1 MRKTIHLV
9 EGWKFGLTN
18 PPVDTAMPELQEGM
32 ETVCIPHVWNLD
44 KPSRYGC
51 GIYQYSF
58 NSNELLG
65 EKVFVEF
72 GAVANVCKV
81 WLNGIYLGEHR
92 GGYSCFRFELTEAL
106 CQGENILT
114 VTADNKKYEDSCP
127 VGGDFNNYGGIYR
140 DASLIYT
147 GKNHFDLLYFGS
159 SGLEI
164 ETHADGSLC
173 AKAHVIG
180 TGKIIYTLWDGDQVA
195 AQADATWESPEVQMK
210 IENPH
215 LWNGKKDPYLY
226 RISAELYVDA
236 VCVDQ
241 VSLNCGFRKCEI
253 NSDNGF
259 LLNDQHVKLNGVAK
273 HQDCEGVGNGPS
285 NEQLDTDMQLIL
297 EVGANAVRLSHYQHP
312 QYFYD
317 LCDQNGL
324 LVWAEIPMLGM
335 PDGNTAV
342 VENAKQQMRELIIQN
357 KHRPSI
363 FCWGIQNETSM
374 YGESLELYHKTE
386 DLNTFTKSLDSSRY
400 TTSANL
406 FSVKFQSQLN
416 FIPDITAYN
425 AYFGWYHHEMDEYD
439 PFLEQFHAENP
450 QIPLGISEYGVDG
463 NPALHSA
470 TPKRKD
476 YSEEFQA
483 LFHET
488 VYPKMRKRDFVW
500 GTFVWNMFDFGSVLR
515 NEGGTQGKN
524 CKGLVTFDR
533 KLKKDVFYYYKAC
546 WSEVPFIHVGGRRF
560 VNRCG
565 ETTTVKVYS
574 NQKYMQLYVNG
585 NMVAELQQDGPVFTF
600 ENVPLT
606 LGENTIRAV
615 SGAYVDEI
623 QITGVTEPEK
633 SYIYV
638 DPNPE
643 YNVKNWFAAEQSEED
658 LFPEDR
664 YSVMTSM
671 RELMADPNVT
681 ALLEKETPE
690 LYEECVA
697 AKKAPIG
704 LLFLF
709 NRKRNEYSEDYVKEM
724 NKKLR
729 NIKKPKTNN

>member
-1 MRKTIHLV
+1 MRKTIHIE
-9 EGWKFGLTN
+9 EGWKFGLIASVVGAEI
-18 PPVDTAMPELQEGM
+18 PEMPESM
-32 ETVCIPHVWNLD
+32 ENVAIPHVWNLD

-51 GIYQYSF
+51 GIYQYCFPS
-58 NSNELLG
+58 SELVG

-72 GAVANVCKV
+72 GAVGNVCKA

-127 VGGDFNNYGGIYR
+127 IGGDFNNYGGIYR
-140 DASLIYT
+140 DVSLICT

-164 ETHADGSLC
+164 ETNSDGSIY

-180 TGKIIYTLWDGDQVA
+180 EGKIVYTLWDGDKA
-195 AQADATWESPEVQMK
+195 AAKADAIPESPEVWMK
-210 IENPH
+210 VENPH

-226 RISAELYVDA
+226 RIVAELYVDEI
-236 VCVDQ
+236 CVDQ
-241 VSLNCGFRKCEI
+241 VTLHCGFRKCEI
-253 NSDNGF
+253 NAKQGF
-259 LLNDQHVKLNGVAK
+259 FLNDRYMKLNGVAK
-273 HQDCEGVGNGPS
+273 HQDCDGVGNGPS
-285 NEQLDTDMQLIL
+285 NEQLDLDMQLIL

-317 LCDQNGL
+317 LCDKKGL

-335 PDGNTAV
+335 PDGNFAV
-342 VENAKQQMRELIIQN
+342 VKNAKQQMKELVLQN

-363 FCWGIQNETSM
+363 FCWGIQNEISM

-386 DLNTFTKSLDSSRY
+386 DLNAFTKNLDSSRY

-425 AYFGWYHHEMDEYD
+425 AYFGWYHHEMEEYD

-463 NPALHSA
+463 NPVFHAE

-488 VYPKMRKRDFVW
+488 VYPKMRRRTFVW
-500 GTFVWNMFDFGSVLR
+500 GTFVWNMFDFGSFLR
-515 NEGGTQGKN
+515 NEGGTRGKN

-533 KLKKDVFYYYKAC
+533 KLKKDAFYYYKAC
-546 WSEVPFIHVGGRRF
+546 WSEEPFVYVGGRRF
-560 VNRCG
+560 VNRFG
-565 ETTTVKVYS
+565 AATTVKVYS
-574 NQKYMQLYVNG
+574 NQENIQLYVNG
-585 NMVAELQQDGPVFTF
+585 TMVAQLHQNGPVFTF
-600 ENVPLT
+600 ENVPLR
-606 LGENTIRAV
+606 LGKNTIRAV
-615 SGAYVDEI
+615 SGTYSDEI
-623 QITGVTEPEK
+623 QVVGVTEPDQ
-633 SYIYV
+633 SYVYI

-643 YNVKNWFAAEQSEED
+643 YNVKNWFTAEQSEED
-658 LFPEDR
+658 LFPADC

-671 RELMADPNVT
+671 RELMENPNVT
-681 ALLEKETPE
+681 AMLEKEVPE
-690 LYEECVA
+690 LYEECIA
-697 AKKAPIG
+697 AQKAPIG
-704 LLFLF
+704 LLFIF
-709 NRKRNEYSEDYVKEM
+709 NKKRDEYSEDFVKEI

-729 NIKKPKTNN
+729 NIKKPK